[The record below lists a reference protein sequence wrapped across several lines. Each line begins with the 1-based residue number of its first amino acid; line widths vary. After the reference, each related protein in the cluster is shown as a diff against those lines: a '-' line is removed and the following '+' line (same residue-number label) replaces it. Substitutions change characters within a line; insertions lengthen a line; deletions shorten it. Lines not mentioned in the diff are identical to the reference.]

1 MMDQEPDLESYRS
14 RLLDTLIDTKQR
26 SGWSCSDRVQVYVNE
41 QRVGL
46 LEGATADSKLHV
58 QSHERID
65 TVHLRSE
72 DGVLLGGLSAPEY
85 GFRTSRISLSS
96 DSIEL
101 RVHNTAAGGSLNAA
115 FVSAPSL
122 WSRTW
127 TMLAGAVGMISVQPP
142 QGRVIPGIRAVAF
155 TQVLLA
161 MAVAGL
167 VAERV
172 VGPDTSAPAPTPMT
186 QVTRTEAPWAAPL
199 AEVEKLE
206 QQLSQ
211 LARMQ
216 AKVVETVE
224 LQQQGVSQLQQLLSK
239 VSSSQESVVA
249 SVLTVQQEIEKRQGS
264 AAREAD
270 RPTTRL
276 HASKA
281 RVEEGQLEAAIRSLT
296 FDNDR
301 LSSEVVGLEQY
312 NEDLKRK
319 LLSAGLDVSKGGDV
333 SQGRVSARQPEGV
346 QLPPLPQLAEGGA
359 SSTQTQP
366 FMFWVTFSEGTSQES
381 IDKWVHEMKGHKGAV
396 NEGWQEVRIVP
407 PTVPPDRFLEQIRGE
422 KIVKAARIN
431 P

>member
-1 MMDQEPDLESYRS
+1 MDQALDLEEYRS
-14 RLLDTLIDTKQR
+14 RLLVALTDTKHR
-26 SGWSCSDRVQVYVNE
+26 SGHGCSDRVQVYVNE

-46 LEGATADSKLHV
+46 LEGVTAESKLHV

-85 GFRTSRISLSS
+85 GFRTSRIPLSS
-96 DSIEL
+96 DAIEL
-101 RVHNTAAGGSLNAA
+101 RVHNTAEGGSLNAA

-127 TMLAGAVGMISVQPP
+127 TTLASVAGMMTAQPP
-142 QGRVIPGIRAVAF
+142 HSKVVPGMRAVAF

-172 VGPDTSAPAPTPMT
+172 ADRGPSQPTAPPMT

-206 QQLSQ
+206 QQLSG

-224 LQQQGVSQLQQLLSK
+224 LQQQGVAQLQQIMSK
-239 VSSSQESVVA
+239 VSSSQESVVT
-249 SVLTVQQEIEKRQGS
+249 SVLTVQQEIERRQGS
-264 AAREAD
+264 AGREAD
-270 RPTTRL
+270 RPTPRL

-281 RVEEGQLEAAIRSLT
+281 RVEEGQLEAAIRNLT

-301 LSSEVVGLEQY
+301 LSSEVVGLEHY

-319 LLSAGLDVSKGGDV
+319 LLSAGLDLSKAEDT
-333 SQGRVSARQPEGV
+333 SQGRVLVRQPEGV
-346 QLPPLPQLAEGGA
+346 QMPPLPQLAEGA
-359 SSTQTQP
+359 SNAQAQP

-381 IDKWVHEMKGHKGAV
+381 IDKWVHEMKGHKGVV

-407 PTVPPDRFLEQIRGE
+407 PSVPPDRFLEQIRGE

>member
-1 MMDQEPDLESYRS
+1 MMDHEPDLEAYRS
-14 RLLDTLIDTKQR
+14 RLLDALTDAKQR
-26 SGWSCSDRVQVYVNE
+26 SGRSCSDRVQVYVNE

-46 LEGATADSKLHV
+46 LEGVTADSKLHV

-85 GFRTSRISLSS
+85 GFRTSRIPLSS

-101 RVHNTAAGGSLNAA
+101 RVHNTAEGGSLNAA

-122 WSRTW
+122 WNRTW
-127 TMLAGAVGMISVQPP
+127 TALAGVMGMMTVQHPHN
-142 QGRVIPGIRAVAF
+142 RIVPGMRAVAF

-161 MAVAGL
+161 LAVTGL

-172 VGPDTSAPAPTPMT
+172 VDRRTVEGTPPPVA
-186 QVTRTEAPWAAPL
+186 QVTRTETPLAAPL
-199 AEVEKLE
+199 AKVEKLE
-206 QQLSQ
+206 QHLGD

-216 AKVVETVE
+216 AKVMETVE

-239 VSSSQESVVA
+239 VSSSQESVVT
-249 SVLTVQQEIEKRQGS
+249 SVLTVQQEIEKRQAS
-264 AAREAD
+264 SSREAD

-276 HASKA
+276 HASKV

-319 LLSAGLDVSKGGDV
+319 LLSAGLDVSKGGDA
-333 SQGRVSARQPEGV
+333 SQGRVLARQPEGV
-346 QLPPLPQLAEGGA
+346 QLPPLPQLAEGTSNG
-359 SSTQTQP
+359 QTQP
-366 FMFWVTFSEGTSQES
+366 FLFWVTFSEGTSQES

-407 PTVPPDRFLEQIRGE
+407 PSVPTDRFLEQIRGE
-422 KIVKAARIN
+422 KIVKAARVS

>member
-1 MMDQEPDLESYRS
+1 MMDQVLDLEAYRS
-14 RLLDTLIDTKQR
+14 RLLDALVDTKGR
-26 SGWSCSDRVQVYVNE
+26 SGHSSSDRVQIYVNE

-46 LEGATADSKLHV
+46 LEGVSSHSKLHV

-72 DGVLLGGLSAPEY
+72 DGVLLGGLLAPEY
-85 GFRTSRISLSS
+85 GFRTSRVSLSS
-96 DSIEL
+96 DAIEL
-101 RVHNTAAGGSLNAA
+101 HVHNTADGGSLNAA

-122 WSRTW
+122 WNRAW
-127 TMLAGAVGMISVQPP
+127 TTVAGVAGMMTFQRLEGRAVPGM
-142 QGRVIPGIRAVAF
+142 RAVAV

-161 MAVAGL
+161 MVMAGL
-167 VAERV
+167 VADRMADW
-172 VGPDTSAPAPTPMT
+172 GTSAPTLPPLT
-186 QVTRTEAPWAAPL
+186 QVTRAEAPWAAPL

-206 QQLSQ
+206 QQLGE

-224 LQQQGVSQLQQLLSK
+224 LQHQGVAQLQQIMSK

-249 SVLTVQQEIEKRQGS
+249 SVLTVQQEIEKRPAS
-264 AAREAD
+264 VSREVD
-270 RPTTRL
+270 RPMMRL
-276 HASKA
+276 HAGKV
-281 RVEEGQLEAAIRSLT
+281 RVEEGQLESAIRSLT

-319 LLSAGLDVSKGGDV
+319 LLSAGLDLSKTGESG
-333 SQGRVSARQPEGV
+333 QGKVVMRTPEEL
-346 QLPPLPQLAEGGA
+346 QLSSLPQSAE
-359 SSTQTQP
+359 SSSNAQTQP
-366 FMFWVTFSEGTSQES
+366 FFFWVTFSEGTSQES
-381 IDKWVHEMKGHKGAV
+381 IDKWVHEMKGHKGAM

-407 PTVPPDRFLEQIRGE
+407 PSLSPDRFLEQIRGE

>member
-1 MMDQEPDLESYRS
+1 MDQEPDLEAYRS
-14 RLLDTLIDTKQR
+14 RLLDALTDTKSR
-26 SGWSCSDRVQVYVNE
+26 SGRSCSDRVQVYVNE

-46 LEGATADSKLHV
+46 LEGVTSDSKLHV
-58 QSHERID
+58 QNHERID

-85 GFRTSRISLSS
+85 GFRTSRIPLSS

-101 RVHNTAAGGSLNAA
+101 RVHNTAEGGSLNAA

-127 TMLAGAVGMISVQPP
+127 TTLAGVAGMMTIQHPHSRIV
-142 QGRVIPGIRAVAF
+142 PGMRAVAF

-167 VAERV
+167 VVERMTDR
-172 VGPDTSAPAPTPMT
+172 GTSELTQPPVT

-206 QQLSQ
+206 QRVGE

-224 LQQQGVSQLQQLLSK
+224 LQHQGVSQLHQILAK

-264 AAREAD
+264 VGREAE
-270 RPTTRL
+270 RPMPRL
-276 HASKA
+276 HANKA

-319 LLSAGLDVSKGGDV
+319 LLSAGLAVSKAGDA
-333 SQGRVSARQPEGV
+333 SQGQVSAPQPEGI
-346 QLPPLPQLAEGGA
+346 QLAPLPQLAESA
-359 SSTQTQP
+359 SNAQTQP
-366 FMFWVTFSEGTSQES
+366 FLFWVTFSEGTSQES
-381 IDKWVHEMKGHKGAV
+381 IDKWVNEMKGHKGAV

-407 PTVPPDRFLEQIRGE
+407 PSVPTDRFLEQIRGE
-422 KIVKAARIN
+422 KIVKAARVS